1 MNSEERHT
9 LVGVVSR
16 KLFESNCNQVID
28 RIISKCC
35 QYFLPLSPRR
45 ASTPTWPSTSTGSRT
60 RWKPTEEWQPALVFW
75 VCRPR
80 LVTFPFFYFCV
91 VKNLTYT
98 VSQKNALQNC
108 HLLVKMDHSWPP
120 DQSGIRELTSGCWWM
135 AVLKMRFLG
144 PRGPLVL
151 PLVDPCLR
159 NENLDPMYT
168 GIYASWIIRR
178 LIKPTLYIL
187 VLPITV

>member
-1 MNSEERHT
+1 MDSEERHT

-16 KLFESNCNQVID
+16 KLFESNCNQV
-28 RIISKCC
+28 RGWIISKSRW
-35 QYFLPLSPRR
+35 YFLPLSPRR
-45 ASTPTWPSTSTGSRT
+45 GSTPTWPSTSTGSRT

-80 LVTFPFFYFCV
+80 LVTFPFFCFCV

-108 HLLVKMDHSWPP
+108 HLLVKMNHSWPP

-135 AVLKMRFLG
+135 EVLKLRFFWTPYISPPHTLLSLCY
-144 PRGPLVL
+144 PVSFQ
-151 PLVDPCLR
+151 
-159 NENLDPMYT
+159 
-168 GIYASWIIRR
+168 ASCKIAQ
-178 LIKPTLYIL
+178 YCSA
-187 VLPITV
+187 PIAS